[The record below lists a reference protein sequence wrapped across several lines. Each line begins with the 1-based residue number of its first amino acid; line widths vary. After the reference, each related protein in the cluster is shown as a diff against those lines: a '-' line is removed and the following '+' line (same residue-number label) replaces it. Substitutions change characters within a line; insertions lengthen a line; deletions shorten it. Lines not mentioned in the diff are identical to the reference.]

1 MMILSDKGE
10 RRMGKRAAKYVRDC
24 GFTSLDGASLL
35 VADVYET
42 PAGVRRT
49 LSRCYGRPTT
59 RGRGEVAYWEIR
71 GDDIARPDRTDR

>member
-1 MMILSDKGE
+1 MMILSDTGA
-10 RRMGKRAAKYVRDC
+10 RRMGTRAAKYVRDC

-49 LSRCYGRPTT
+49 LTRLYGRPTP
-59 RGRGEVAYWEIR
+59 RSPEVEYWEIR
-71 GDDIARPDRTDR
+71 GADIQRR